1 MTQTDVKISRA
12 SAVANRLDPHTDT
25 DSRELFQETAT
36 MMAGSFLSMCGLS
49 LDMETVQHIS
59 IQEGGFTIRFK
70 DQSRL
75 ALDGSSTLTAY
86 AQAHDGSGSYPVFE
100 RQPSDLDIDPYS
112 GERIHI
118 RVMPKTGAI
127 RVYTTSAYADFPS
140 GMSQLEAR
148 RQWRQQRHARRTAH
162 SVESVPLSVD

>member
-1 MTQTDVKISRA
+1 MTQTHVNVSQA
-12 SAVANRLDPHTDT
+12 SAVANQLHPHTDA
-25 DSRELFQETAT
+25 DSRELFQDTAT

-75 ALDGSSTLTAY
+75 VLDASSTLTAY
-86 AQAHDGSGSYPVFE
+86 AQAHDGSGPYPVFE

-112 GERIHI
+112 GERVHI

-140 GMSQLEAR
+140 GMSQHEAR
-148 RQWRQQRHARRTAH
+148 RRWRQQRHNRRAAH
-162 SVESVPLSVD
+162 SVESGPRSAD